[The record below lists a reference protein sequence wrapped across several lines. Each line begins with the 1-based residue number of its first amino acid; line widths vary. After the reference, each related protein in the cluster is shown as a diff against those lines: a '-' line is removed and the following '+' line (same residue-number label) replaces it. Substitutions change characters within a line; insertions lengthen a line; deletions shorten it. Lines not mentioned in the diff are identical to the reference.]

1 MKKILSYFSGFEIA
15 LWAFSVVLITLS
27 FFIFDGEGYFSFIAS
42 LIGATSL
49 IFYAKGNLV
58 GHVIGIVFCILY
70 AIISYSFAYYGELL
84 TFILMNLPMS
94 ISALVSWSKNPYK
107 EGKIEVKISEVSKKE
122 AFIMVIPTILVT
134 VIFYFI
140 LKHFGTANLLPSTI
154 SVATSFAAV
163 YLSYRRSPYYAIAYA
178 ANDLVLAVLWILAC
192 TVDRRYVSVLVCF
205 ITFFFNDI
213 YGFINWKRM
222 KKRQEAGE

>member
-15 LWAFSVVLITLS
+15 LWAFSILLITLS
-27 FFIFDGEGYFSFIAS
+27 FFLFDGEGYFSFIAS
-42 LIGATSL
+42 LIGVTSL
-49 IFYAKGNLV
+49 IFYAKGNLI

-94 ISALVSWSKNPYK
+94 ITALVAWSKNPYK
-107 EGKIEVKISEVSKKE
+107 EGKIEVKISEITKKE
-122 AFIMVIPTILVT
+122 ALIMILPTIAIT
-134 VIFYFI
+134 AIFYFI
-140 LKHFGTANLLPSTI
+140 LKYFGTANLIPSTI

-178 ANDLVLAVLWILAC
+178 VNDLVLAVLWVLASM
-192 TVDRRYVSVLVCF
+192 VDRRYISVLVCF
-205 ITFFFNDI
+205 IAFFFNDI
-213 YGFINWKRM
+213 YGFVNWKRM
-222 KKRQEAGE
+222 KKRQDSGE